1 MGETDATTVGAVLS
15 FSGIEIDGAAIAAG
29 DVTVAVE
36 SLALGNTNIPF
47 DTGTGNTAVLSEN
60 RTQFGEIAVDN
71 VFDGEISVDSNRLTF
86 TSGTTD
92 TASWAIANVDD
103 LADFEELATVTET
116 VVTLTAAFDADAD
129 EDDIEAAFTT
139 DNTADIEYADGE
151 VTFTYTGEV
160 TTDTITFTSNVADE
174 LVLSKQTFNLSAEA
188 SYDDAEGDAVDTAA
202 SYGNDGAGKW
212 TLDGAEVNIPYMPY
226 ASVITQVIYVTNE
239 GDQNADVSYTAFDE
253 AGNEYAGDIGTVN
266 GGSVLGVAGAL
277 KASLSQQGLAVD
289 TTGTAKKVSITITV
303 NAEDEDISVVSQ
315 YNVNGDRANVLNSQY
330 KGKEYVPE

>member
-1 MGETDATTVGAVLS
+1 
-15 FSGIEIDGAAIAAG
+15 
-29 DVTVAVE
+29 
-36 SLALGNTNIPF
+36 
-47 DTGTGNTAVLSEN
+47 
-60 RTQFGEIAVDN
+60 
-71 VFDGEISVDSNRLTF
+71 
-86 TSGTTD
+86 
-92 TASWAIANVDD
+92 
-103 LADFEELATVTET
+103 
-116 VVTLTAAFDADAD
+116 
-129 EDDIEAAFTT
+129 
-139 DNTADIEYADGE
+139 
-151 VTFTYTGEV
+151 
-160 TTDTITFTSNVADE
+160 VADE

-330 KGKEYVPE
+330 KGKEADLDCIVFLSY